1 MSNQKDDD
9 ILTRTVRQRAPASND
24 DPLLP
29 HPPTTSRAAGLVRAA
44 RPHQWVKNFACF
56 AGVVFSGKLTQW
68 DAISQAT
75 LAFVSFCFASSTVY
89 LLNDVLDREADA
101 RSPAKRRRPIAS
113 GLVPVPLA
121 IGSAV
126 ALLGCA
132 IVAVVPLA
140 PICRYLLGLYLLAN
154 VLYSGWLK
162 HAVLIDV
169 LIIAI
174 GFVLRVLHGVYA
186 VEVLPTPWI
195 VLCMF
200 FLALFLGFGKR
211 RGELSQ
217 SEESAEMHD
226 GLAHPQRPVLRSYR
240 TPILDLLLAMTATMA
255 IICYALYTVTG
266 QQEDASLVISVPLV
280 VYGVFRY
287 LLLVVI
293 REAGSVP
300 EKDLL
305 GDRPLLLTA
314 ALWVATCIA
323 VIYGKPHF
331 FG

>member
-1 MSNQKDDD
+1 MSNRIDHDVLTTAGRPARASDDS
-9 ILTRTVRQRAPASND
+9 TVLRATPA
-24 DPLLP
+24 
-29 HPPTTSRAAGLVRAA
+29 SRAAGLVRAA
-44 RPHQWVKNFACF
+44 RPHQWVKNLACF
-56 AGVVFSGKLTQW
+56 AGVMFSGRLTQW
-68 DAISQAT
+68 DAVTQAA
-75 LAFVSFCFASSTVY
+75 LAFVSFCLASSAVY
-89 LLNDVLDREADA
+89 LLNDVLDRNADA
-101 RSPAKRRRPIAS
+101 RSPAKRMRPIAS
-113 GLVPVPLA
+113 GLVPVSLA
-121 IGSAV
+121 IGCGVVLLAGAVLAV
-126 ALLGCA
+126 A
-132 IVAVVPLA
+132 PLA
-140 PICRYLLGLYLLAN
+140 RICHYLLGLYLLAN

-211 RGELSQ
+211 RGELGQ
-217 SEESAEMHD
+217 YDESEGAHD
-226 GLAHPQRPVLRSYR
+226 GLAHPQRPVLRRYR
-240 TPILDLLLAMTATMA
+240 TEILDLLLAMTATMA

-266 QQEDASLVISVPLV
+266 QREDASLVISVPLV

-287 LLLVVI
+287 LLLVVL
-293 REAGSVP
+293 RDAGSTP

-305 GDRPLLLTA
+305 GDRPLLLTV
-314 ALWVATCIA
+314 ALWVATCVA